1 MKIMLKVLNEN
12 RKGREKNETNRK
24 QIAKNWNKIILYEV

>member
-1 MKIMLKVLNEN
+1 MKTGKEE
-12 RKGREKNETNRK
+12 RKNETNRK